1 MNTKQKHIG
10 KCQNM
15 VYMRRLRKS
24 YEDQI
29 ETRWPCSATLSDMI
43 ATVDAHPL
51 LFLGQEANVQ
61 NYFLFFSELILFGPS
76 NGKVFGSQT

>member
-1 MNTKQKHIG
+1 MILVFSFFQPGHTCQHVCLCKMNTKQKHIG

-61 NYFLFFSELILFGPS
+61 N
-76 NGKVFGSQT
+76 